1 MANLFYVWKVL
12 LHISLTL
19 PFALCSGLS
28 IASEAEAL
36 NLLKAVENE
45 RMKYNCF
52 HISYTEQ
59 RIDEGGIM
67 VKQDV
72 DFDHGKIRKFHLK
85 TERFSGWA
93 EILNGDEFYRYTFGE
108 HEDVMLA
115 ASNSE
120 EAKYTGIYDPRILGL
135 TDFPIPPATVK
146 SCLLYGRLR
155 GFTVEDT
162 VLDGRKIKR
171 VSINNNDEK
180 KHWDIYITEPGFK
193 LIKKIYSSPTINVS
207 ITNKYDNP
215 KLGPFP
221 SEVKILRTDEGN
233 IVYNRVINI
242 TDFEKKTFAPDTF
255 SYKAMN
261 LPINTAVI
269 DYRIH
274 KRLGYWDGEKL
285 VDNPVRISVQ
295 ELQEIEKKLQE
306 RQQHTKIVRYVMI
319 TIGGLLIILSIVMM
333 IRKRFQRKS

>member
-1 MANLFYVWKVL
+1 MFIL
-12 LHISLTL
+12 LTL
-19 PFALCSGLS
+19 PIVLCTGLS
-28 IASEAEAL
+28 LASEAEAL
-36 NLLKAVENE
+36 NLLKAIENE

-59 RIDEGGIM
+59 RIDDGGITI
-67 VKQDV
+67 KQEV

-85 TERFSGWA
+85 TEHFPGWA
-93 EILNGDEFYRYTFGE
+93 EVLNGDEFYRYTFDE

-135 TDFPIPPATVK
+135 TDFPILPNTVK
-146 SCLLYGRLR
+146 SCLLYGRLS

-171 VSINNNDEK
+171 VSINDNDEK
-180 KHWDIYITEPGFK
+180 KHWDIYITEPEFN
-193 LIKKIYSSPTINVS
+193 LIKKVYSSSTINIT

-221 SEVKILRTDEGN
+221 SEIKILRTDEGN
-233 IVYNRVINI
+233 TVFNRVINI
-242 TDFEKKTFAPDTF
+242 TDFEEKKTFAPDTF

-274 KRLGYWDGEKL
+274 QRLGYWDGEKL
-285 VDNPVRISVQ
+285 VEKPV
-295 ELQEIEKKLQE
+295 
-306 RQQHTKIVRYVMI
+306 
-319 TIGGLLIILSIVMM
+319 SIRHRSCM
-333 IRKRFQRKS
+333 K